1 MKSDLTLAEFPG
13 RHFPGDWCVPRAI
26 DPGTRT
32 LLTEVDVDNSFGQL
46 LPGAYAEVHL
56 TIPEG
61 PRSLIL
67 PVSTLIFR
75 SEGLRVGVVRDG
87 KAQLVPII
95 MGKDYGNEVEV
106 VSGLNE
112 NDAVISNPPDSL
124 SSGAAVQVVNSY
136 RRPMSAPAGGARLQQ
151 TSFPL
156 DEVRKLIGYES
167 SYSIQ
172 NRGQERALRFV
183 VQAKRH

>member
-1 MKSDLTLAEFPG
+1 
-13 RHFPGDWCVPRAI
+13 
-26 DPGTRT
+26 
-32 LLTEVDVDNSFGQL
+32 
-46 LPGAYAEVHL
+46 
-56 TIPEG
+56 
-61 PRSLIL
+61 L

-124 SSGAAVQVVNSY
+124 SSGATVQVVNS
-136 RRPMSAPAGGARLQQ
+136 S
-151 TSFPL
+151 
-156 DEVRKLIGYES
+156 DVR
-167 SYSIQ
+167 
-172 NRGQERALRFV
+172 
-183 VQAKRH
+183 